1 MVPCVV
7 TFTYFLEFPHSLG
20 EQPALNVAFM
30 LGFKEFEA
38 SDVFKEQ
45 LYRKKFCLD
54 FLTYITFLDSSLVV
68 GGLQEEHDLS
78 DTLETRSLVGDCKR
92 MEACIDSLL
101 QFTSNLED
109 PRDHYDML

>member
-1 MVPCVV
+1 MLPCLV
-7 TFTYFLEFPHSLG
+7 TFYLLLELPHSLG

-54 FLTYITFLDSSLVV
+54 FLTYHLPGQLLSCRRSA
-68 GGLQEEHDLS
+68 GG
-78 DTLETRSLVGDCKR
+78 T
-92 MEACIDSLL
+92 
-101 QFTSNLED
+101 
-109 PRDHYDML
+109 